1 MHKFYLLLI
10 AISIITLSACSNQE
24 RQWTSIVAIDGS
36 KPITRHEA
44 AMAKVGDKIYLLG
57 GRGTKPTSIYDTKQ
71 GRWTQGAT
79 PPIEIHHFQPVVYD
93 DKIYVI
99 GAYTGGWPTETPVDS
114 ILIYHPNID
123 QWSIGDAIPQS
134 RRRGAAGAIIYND
147 KIYLAG
153 GIKNG
158 HIGDHKKWLDSY
170 DPTTGEWIQL
180 QDAPRARDH
189 FSAVVID
196 DKLYLAA
203 GRNTENGDNP
213 FGNTIGEVDVYDLKK
228 KHWNT
233 LPNPIPTKRA
243 GNAAIAYQSELVI
256 LGGESDT
263 QEMAHREVE
272 ALNTLNY
279 EWRSLPPMITGRHGT
294 GVVVHRGDMMIASGC
309 GKRGGEPELD
319 LMEVFQ

>member
-1 MHKFYLLLI
+1 
-10 AISIITLSACSNQE
+10 
-24 RQWTSIVAIDGS
+24 
-36 KPITRHEA
+36 
-44 AMAKVGDKIYLLG
+44 MAKVGDKIYLLG

-71 GRWTQGAT
+71 GRWTQGA
-79 PPIEIHHFQPVVYD
+79 
-93 DKIYVI
+93 
-99 GAYTGGWPTETPVDS
+99 WPTETPVDS

-233 LPNPIPTKRA
+233 T
-243 GNAAIAYQSELVI
+243 
-256 LGGESDT
+256 
-263 QEMAHREVE
+263 E
-272 ALNTLNY
+272 AT
-279 EWRSLPPMITGRHGT
+279 
-294 GVVVHRGDMMIASGC
+294 
-309 GKRGGEPELD
+309 
-319 LMEVFQ
+319 